1 MKQLAFNR
9 NLAYICI
16 TEFIKRMIMELKQ
29 RTLADNQMEFAIIAL
44 EAAAKKMSISPSEMH
59 RRLQKQDLIKKR
71 LFRHYDLLHTQ
82 SIQWVAD
89 DLIETLTNWEAE
101 DEEKKGRVFF
111 LCFSSANEDQVWQ
124 AEIEEWS
131 TYPQE

>member
-1 MKQLAFNR
+1 MKNNKVKNMKQLAFKR
-9 NLAYICI
+9 NLPYICI
-16 TEFIKRMIMELKQ
+16 TEFIKGLIMELKQ

-44 EAAAKKMSISPSEMH
+44 EAAAKKMNISPSEMH

-101 DEEKKGRVFF
+101 DEEREGGI
-111 LCFSSANEDQVWQ
+111 Q
-124 AEIEEWS
+124 
-131 TYPQE
+131 